1 MLPRLFDCCSPVAV
15 DHATD
20 DVDHA
25 TDGTRTL
32 PVAVEAMA
40 NRGDSGAVKNTSD
53 VEALCST
60 GELAI
65 LPGLTT
71 NWRCRAWD
79 VEWLR
84 KTLGHHDVEVSHRD
98 FCGNGVSR
106 ETVRLEHFLQSHAD
120 RSWVPDNTIPYVS
133 NLDLF
138 ALAPELRA
146 EVPSEALFGSDRTLV
161 IHGAFLGAAGSSTRL
176 HVDSEDN
183 IIYCAF
189 GRKLFIL
196 LPPLAL
202 DLIGA
207 RRACVCLYAMCG
219 SDQPQL
225 NSDTILS

>member
-225 NSDTILS
+225 NSDTG